1 MAGPPMNTPRESHS
15 LAVLDGELWAI
26 GGINGSERGYL
37 LQSCERLDAATN
49 VWVVGPDLPMS
60 RSDHCCA
67 VI

>member
-1 MAGPPMNTPRESHS
+1 MAGPPMNTPRHYHS

-26 GGINGSERGYL
+26 GGVNKGEHL
-37 LQSCERLDAATN
+37 KSCERLDAVTN